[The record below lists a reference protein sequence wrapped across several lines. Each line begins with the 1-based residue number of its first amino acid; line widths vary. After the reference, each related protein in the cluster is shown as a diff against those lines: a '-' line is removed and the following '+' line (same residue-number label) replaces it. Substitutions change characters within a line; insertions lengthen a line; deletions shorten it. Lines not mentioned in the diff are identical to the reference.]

1 MDKIQI
7 DINDVFNYYLD
18 EISKKDKKIIMLISE
33 NKSLA
38 KKLQE
43 KENKNKPTK

>member
-38 KKLQE
+38 KKIQE
-43 KENKNKPTK
+43 RENKNKPTK

>member
-33 NKSLA
+33 NKALA
-38 KKLQE
+38 KKIQE
-43 KENKNKPTK
+43 ENKNKPTK

>member
-33 NKSLA
+33 NRALA
-38 KKLQE
+38 KKIQE
-43 KENKNKPTK
+43 RENKNKPTK

>member
-18 EISKKDKKIIMLISE
+18 ELSKKDKKIIMLISE
-33 NKSLA
+33 NKALA
-38 KKLQE
+38 KKKQE

>member
-33 NKSLA
+33 NKALA
-38 KKLQE
+38 NKIKE
-43 KENKNKPTK
+43 KESKSKPTK